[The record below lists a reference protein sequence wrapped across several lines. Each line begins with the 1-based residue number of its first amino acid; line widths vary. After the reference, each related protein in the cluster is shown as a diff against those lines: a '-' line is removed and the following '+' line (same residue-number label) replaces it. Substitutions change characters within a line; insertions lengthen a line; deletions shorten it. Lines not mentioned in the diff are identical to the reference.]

1 MARSRERLEWAFDP
15 TQLREGAKSTGGTG
29 GCPIVGFGYLT
40 PTASLILA
48 PHGGFAQQGWPC
60 GARQGSC
67 IDLLFT
73 YCLTGIL
80 PCFAMSENS
89 STLKERVRAFWQENP
104 CGTKFA
110 DAPPGSRR
118 FYELVEEHRYKK
130 EWHIPEAAQFA
141 HAKDL
146 AVLEVGCGLGT
157 DGAQFAKAGAR
168 YTGIDLTDAA
178 VELAKRRFELSNL
191 PGTFRVADAERLDFP
206 DNSFDLVYS
215 HGVLHHT
222 PDTAAAIREIHRV
235 LRPGGKA
242 VVMLYHRDS
251 YNYRV
256 NISMLRRTGVQL
268 LRSNTGVK
276 LVHLLTG
283 EPEDSLRDHARQLE
297 TQSEYLNSEEFLS
310 RNTDGAGNP
319 LARVYSRREA
329 RELFKDFAHV
339 ELRTYFLNK
348 RWLPVLGPLLPRS
361 LESQLAARWGW
372 HLWIYAT
379 KGATK
384 AE

>member
-1 MARSRERLEWAFDP
+1 MSL
-15 TQLREGAKSTGGTG
+15 
-29 GCPIVGFGYLT
+29 VGFGYLT

-60 GARQGSC
+60 GARQESASAFC
-67 IDLLFT
+67 SPT
-73 YCLTGIL
+73 ALTGIL
-80 PCFAMSENS
+80 PCFGMSENS

-141 HAKDL
+141 RAKDL

-157 DGAQFAKAGAR
+157 DGAQFAKAGAK

-178 VELAKRRFELSNL
+178 VELAKRRFELFDL

-206 DNSFDLVYS
+206 DSSFDLVYS

-222 PDTAAAIREIHRV
+222 PDTAAAIHEIHRV

-242 VVMLYHRDS
+242 LVMLYHRDS

-268 LRSNTGVK
+268 LRWNTGVK

-348 RWLPVLGPLLPRS
+348 RWLPVLGPLLPRW
-361 LESQLAARWGW
+361 LESQLASRWGW
-372 HLWIYAT
+372 HLWTYAT

-384 AE
+384 GAE

>member
-1 MARSRERLEWAFDP
+1 
-15 TQLREGAKSTGGTG
+15 
-29 GCPIVGFGYLT
+29 
-40 PTASLILA
+40 
-48 PHGGFAQQGWPC
+48 
-60 GARQGSC
+60 
-67 IDLLFT
+67 
-73 YCLTGIL
+73 
-80 PCFAMSENS
+80 MSENS
-89 STLKERVRAFWQENP
+89 STLKERVRSFWQENP

-118 FYELVEEHRYKK
+118 FYELVEEHRYTK
-130 EWHIPEAAQFA
+130 EWHIPAAAHFA
-141 HAKDL
+141 DAKDL

-178 VELAKRRFELSNL
+178 VELAKRRFELFDL

-222 PDTAAAIREIHRV
+222 PDTPTAVREIHRV

-268 LRSNTGVK
+268 LRWNTGVK

-283 EPEDSLRDHARQLE
+283 EPEDSLRAHARQLQ

-348 RWLPVLGPLLPRS
+348 RWLPVIGPLLPRS

-379 KGATK
+379 KGLQR

>member
-1 MARSRERLEWAFDP
+1 
-15 TQLREGAKSTGGTG
+15 
-29 GCPIVGFGYLT
+29 
-40 PTASLILA
+40 
-48 PHGGFAQQGWPC
+48 
-60 GARQGSC
+60 
-67 IDLLFT
+67 
-73 YCLTGIL
+73 
-80 PCFAMSENS
+80 MSENS
-89 STLKERVRAFWQENP
+89 SRLKERVRAFWQENP

-141 HAKDL
+141 RAKDL

-178 VELAKRRFELSNL
+178 VELAKRRFELFDL
-191 PGTFRVADAERLDFP
+191 PGTFRVTDAERLDFP

-256 NISMLRRTGVQL
+256 NLSMLRRTGVQL
-268 LRSNTGVK
+268 LRWNTGIK

-283 EPEDSLRDHARQLE
+283 EPEDSLRDHARQLQ
-297 TQSEYLNSEEFLS
+297 TRSEYLNSEEFLS

-319 LARVYSRREA
+319 LARVYSHREA

-384 AE
+384 G

>member
-1 MARSRERLEWAFDP
+1 
-15 TQLREGAKSTGGTG
+15 
-29 GCPIVGFGYLT
+29 
-40 PTASLILA
+40 
-48 PHGGFAQQGWPC
+48 
-60 GARQGSC
+60 
-67 IDLLFT
+67 
-73 YCLTGIL
+73 
-80 PCFAMSENS
+80 MSENS
-89 STLKERVRAFWQENP
+89 STLKERVRSFWQENP

-118 FYELVEEHRYKK
+118 FYELVEEHRYTK
-130 EWHIPEAAQFA
+130 EWHIPVAAHFA
-141 HAKDL
+141 DAKDL

-178 VELAKRRFELSNL
+178 VELAKRRFELFDL

-222 PDTAAAIREIHRV
+222 PDTPTAVREIHRV

-268 LRSNTGVK
+268 LRWNTGVK

-283 EPEDSLRDHARQLE
+283 EPEDSLRTHARQLQ

-361 LESQLAARWGW
+361 LESRLASRWGW

-379 KGATK
+379 KG
-384 AE
+384 